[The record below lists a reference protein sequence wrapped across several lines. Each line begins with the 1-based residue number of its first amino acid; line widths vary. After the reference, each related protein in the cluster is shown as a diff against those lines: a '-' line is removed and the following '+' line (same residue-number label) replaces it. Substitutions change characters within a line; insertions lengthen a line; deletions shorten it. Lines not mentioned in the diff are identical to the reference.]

1 MWMLASWKQ
10 VGHSGVSFLLP
21 TKGKHEFFVPV
32 GKDTAQ
38 IDFSPTLKKHQQIP
52 SNKVKLESDYFL

>member
-1 MWMLASWKQ
+1 M
-10 VGHSGVSFLLP
+10 SFLLP